1 MKKSIKKSTHRSK
14 MSAIL
19 LTCLVLVAVFSVM
32 PILAYAE
39 TTIPDATSQFYVNDF
54 ADVFTNEEESRLM
67 ETAVS
72 LADEHDGI
80 QVVVTTIT
88 SLGGDTMA
96 DYALEMYNK
105 YGIGKNDMGLLI
117 LLSTGD
123 REIRVEVG
131 KTMEA
136 YITDSKAGR
145 FIDKYAIPYLAE
157 NKFNEGLINLQEAFI
172 KEIIS
177 CVEKEAAAVATV
189 PKQNTATSQV
199 TEKKPNSFSVGAFL
213 GTIFILALPALIVIV
228 VYKLTIEKNYKNEI
242 SSLEEEL
249 EIEKRSN
256 KDQMSRISSNHS
268 YEISSLR
275 QKLESSEE
283 KYNSLLKQHTTLRDR
298 YSRAETLHPG
308 LDGEISAMIAE
319 EIKQKDMAIAKDV
332 DNTLSR
338 VIGLRASKDI
348 VNTLQDALTE
358 YSRLTET
365 QKSYVTSDVSKA
377 RTLYDSSHRLL
388 KDYEREQEIKRRKSC
403 AATALTAITAIIACI
418 SVGRASN
425 LSSLQRAKSIYDDL
439 DSGSRN
445 YFDRDVANK
454 LETLLAQA
462 KRDKRRIEEEEEAER
477 RRRRQQEEE
486 RRRRQQSMYHSSST
500 SSFGGSRSHSGF
512 GGRSGGGGAGRKF

>member
-1 MKKSIKKSTHRSK
+1 MKKVNQKNTHRRK
-14 MSAIL
+14 ISAVI
-19 LTCLVLVAVFSVM
+19 LTCLVLVAVFSIM

-54 ADVFTNEEESRLM
+54 ADVFTDEEESRLM

-80 QVVVTTIT
+80 QVVVTTVK
-88 SLGGDTMA
+88 SLGGVA
-96 DYALEMYNK
+96 INDYAVDMYNT

-123 REIRVEVG
+123 REIWVTVG
-131 KTMEA
+131 RAMEA
-136 YITDSKAGR
+136 HITDSKAGR

-157 NKFNEGLINLQEAFI
+157 NKFNEGLINLQEEFI

-189 PKQNTATSQV
+189 PKQNATTSPV
-199 TEKKPNSFSVGAFL
+199 TEKKTSSFSVGALL
-213 GTIFILALPALIVIV
+213 GALFILALPALIVVV
-228 VYKLTIEKNYKNEI
+228 VYKLTIEKNHKNEI
-242 SSLEEEL
+242 ASLEEEL

-256 KDQMSRISSNHS
+256 KDQVNRLSSNHS

-283 KYNSLLKQHTTLRDR
+283 KYNSLLKEHSTLRDR

-332 DNTLSR
+332 DSTLSR

-348 VNTLQDALTE
+348 VNTIQDALSK

-365 QKSYVTSDVSKA
+365 QKSFVTSDISKV

-388 KDYEREQEIKRRKSC
+388 KDYERDQEIKRRKSS
-403 AATALTAITAIIACI
+403 AAAALTAITAIIACI
-418 SVGRASN
+418 SVGKASN
-425 LSSLQRAKSIYDDL
+425 LSSLQRAKSIYDNL

-454 LETLLAQA
+454 LDTLLAQA

-477 RRRRQQEEE
+477 E
-486 RRRRQQSMYHSSST
+486 RRRRQQQNMYHSSSRST
-500 SSFGGSRSHSGF
+500 SCFSGSRSHSGF
-512 GGRSGGGGAGRKF
+512 GGRTSGGGAGRKF